1 MMIFDRHFCLSVI
14 NKSSCLWWYLI
25 GTRAEMALVSP
36 LHGCILC
43 AQNVMLFLPFALIKL
58 ASHFCQFVYLL
69 SASTLIFYILL
80 ACDIQNLSC
89 YFSFAW
95 FHVKFRNVFCGRR
108 LVCLKWSTPRLQKV
122 TTLWHHCGA
131 TLLRYWVLGAWIW
144 MHYIL
149 IAAWLLA
156 KRHSLILS

>member
-1 MMIFDRHFCLSVI
+1 
-14 NKSSCLWWYLI
+14 
-25 GTRAEMALVSP
+25 
-36 LHGCILC
+36 
-43 AQNVMLFLPFALIKL
+43 
-58 ASHFCQFVYLL
+58 VYLL